1 MLDAGVTMVN
11 QTWSSASG
19 TLSLLKET
27 MRATPT
33 AGGHTGYR
41 GSSVPG
47 SGPVAD
53 SFSNAKDQLRVEF

>member
-11 QTWSSASG
+11 QTWSLALG

-41 GSSVPG
+41 GSSVL
-47 SGPVAD
+47 GPVAD